1 MIPVINGSFLSFQK
15 NMAQFS
21 SKLNQPNPVQK
32 KKQKQKKDN
41 TMERKVEKRD

>member
-32 KKQKQKKDN
+32 KKQKKDN

>member
-32 KKQKQKKDN
+32 KTKKKKDK